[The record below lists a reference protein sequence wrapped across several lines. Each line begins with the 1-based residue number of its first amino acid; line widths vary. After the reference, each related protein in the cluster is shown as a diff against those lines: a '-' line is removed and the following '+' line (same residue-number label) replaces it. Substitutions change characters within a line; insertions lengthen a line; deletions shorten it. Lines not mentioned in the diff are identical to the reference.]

1 MVVDFKWNLK
11 SGSPNTWNP
20 GEWLPFFKN
29 HLKSGQKCPDFQWS
43 TFHKVAKTKADLLQ
57 SRSFQIQ
64 PSKSPDFKYFP
75 ILNGWISDPG
85 CILLLWRKLKK
96 RFRLF
101 VILCRFVQPWTER
114 WRDANQHSRANTTT
128 WSTRYFHNMVNQV
141 FSQHGQPGILAS
153 RPNKSSIQWGHTERP
168 KTESI
173 RKLNIRKP
181 NFKMAALA

>member
-1 MVVDFKWNLK
+1 MVVDFKWNLN

-20 GEWLPFFKN
+20 GKWPPFFKN
-29 HLKSGQKCPDFQWS
+29 HLKSRQKCRDFQWS
-43 TFHKVAKTKADLLQ
+43 TFHKVAKTKADLLK

-114 WRDANQHSRANTTT
+114 WRDANLHSRANTTT
-128 WSTRYFHNMVNQV
+128 WSTRYFYNMVNQV
-141 FSQHGQPGILAS
+141 FWLPDRIKVAYSGGI
-153 RPNKSSIQWGHTERP
+153 PNA
-168 KTESI
+168 
-173 RKLNIRKP
+173 RKP
-181 NFKMAALA
+181 NPFENRTFENRTSKWPL